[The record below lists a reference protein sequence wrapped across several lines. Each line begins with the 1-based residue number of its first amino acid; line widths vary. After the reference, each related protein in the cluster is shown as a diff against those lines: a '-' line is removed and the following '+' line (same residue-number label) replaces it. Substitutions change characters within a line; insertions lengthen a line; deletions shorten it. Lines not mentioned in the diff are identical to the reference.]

1 MIDYRENIE
10 SINGLSDKE
19 REFLIAYFCNYN
31 QSLKKCYRSDSA
43 QYNYWYRWLKQH
55 QYVLYKIINF
65 SKVDLIKNS
74 ADAFNFVLNHCIDIV
89 HNCNN
94 KQNKTKIKALEVV
107 QKICGLE
114 SYAQQTIANLSQT
127 SKQSDLAKLTTTQ
140 LQQLAN
146 SVSNNLA
153 LLADTKTNLAERESC
168 DEQEQDVSDTQ
179 QAIIIDNDSKLSD

>member
-1 MIDYRENIE
+1 MIDYRANIDT
-10 SINGLSDKE
+10 INDLSDKE
-19 REFLIAYFCNYN
+19 RDFLVAYFCDHN
-31 QSLKKCYRSDSA
+31 QQLKKCCRYGSSE
-43 QYNYWYRWLKQH
+43 YKYWYRWLKQH
-55 QYVLYKIINF
+55 QYVLYKIVNF

-89 HNCNN
+89 HNCTQ
-94 KQNKTKIKALEVV
+94 KQNKTKIKALEVL

-114 SYAQQTIANLSQT
+114 SYAQQTIANLNQQ

-153 LLADTKTNLAERESC
+153 LLADDKTNLAEC
-168 DEQEQDVSDTQ
+168 EQSDKSELCVNDTQ
-179 QAIIIDNDSKLSD
+179 QAIISDELNKD